1 MSALDAI
8 ADPVR
13 LRVVRHLART
23 ESATLPELSEAVG
36 VHLNTVRPHIDALIA
51 ASVLVREPQ
60 APSGRGRPRIGY
72 RLAGDWSPPTA
83 DYRGLAELL
92 AATIG
97 RGRRDRAR
105 LREIGLECGRDAGTE
120 GARDLP
126 RVLER
131 LGFSARVAG
140 DRVELSSCPCPLV
153 APEDPGLVCDL
164 AAAVADGALSATGTG
179 LAVGGRE
186 HDSERRACSLRI
198 EPSGGRNAKGHPSE
212 TGSA

>member
-23 ESATLPELSEAVG
+23 ESATLPELSEAAG

-92 AATIG
+92 AP
-97 RGRRDRAR
+97 DRAVR
-105 LREIGLECGRDAGTE
+105 GAARE
-120 GARDLP
+120 GA
-126 RVLER
+126 
-131 LGFSARVAG
+131 
-140 DRVELSSCPCPLV
+140 PL
-153 APEDPGLVCDL
+153 
-164 AAAVADGALSATGTG
+164 
-179 LAVGGRE
+179 
-186 HDSERRACSLRI
+186 
-198 EPSGGRNAKGHPSE
+198 
-212 TGSA
+212 

>member
-23 ESATLPELSEAVG
+23 ESATLPELSEAAG

-92 AATIG
+92 AA
-97 RGRRDRAR
+97 
-105 LREIGLECGRDAGTE
+105 L
-120 GARDLP
+120 
-126 RVLER
+126 
-131 LGFSARVAG
+131 
-140 DRVELSSCPCPLV
+140 
-153 APEDPGLVCDL
+153 EDPGLVCDL
-164 AAAVADGALSATGTG
+164 AAAVADGALSARGTG
-179 LAVGGRE
+179 LAVWGRE
-186 HDSERRACSLRI
+186 HDPQRRACSLPI
-198 EPSGGRNAKGHPSE
+198 EPSGGRHAKGHPSE